1 MLKLSEDS
9 IEDLKRLR
17 KYLLFMYIATDIK
30 DIKHAQYGNEIDRI
44 GLELNKKTG
53 ERKYK
58 L

>member
-1 MLKLSEDS
+1 
-9 IEDLKRLR
+9 
-17 KYLLFMYIATDIK
+17 MYIATDIK